1 MLNVPSFSH
10 YRNGRH
16 HCDRPPLGEGGVEEG
31 PGSEGGGPL
40 PAVGYGHPQA
50 GIGAEADRVADTQ
63 HSNTQIE
70 VSIVLWCFLLCVCV
84 WGGGGGGGWGYMCV
98 HVRTCW
104 PLLPSFSHTYLHAC
118 LTWDRYTS
126 FG

>member
-40 PAVGYGHPQA
+40 PAAGYGHPQA

-70 VSIVLWCFLLCVCV
+70 VSIVLWCFLLCVC
-84 WGGGGGGGWGYMCV
+84 GGGGGGGGGGGTCAYMCV
-98 HVRTCW
+98 HVGHYY
-104 PLLPSFSHTYLHAC
+104 PHFLIHIYMHV
-118 LTWDRYTS
+118 
-126 FG
+126 